1 MPDLKAIEQA
11 LRAADAAGNV
21 EDARRLAKAY
31 ADARAS
37 QADFSGVSGVVNSSE
52 KDYNATTHGIKLG
65 ARSTLEG
72 VAGIVDLATSPLR
85 AGAEL
90 LTGNRPGTMTDLAA
104 RGADKLGLPRPNS
117 PTERVQADIGRA
129 LSGGAVTM
137 GAGGAMAQLPG
148 MAGRVG
154 TALSAQPGLQT
165 LSNATGAGASGL
177 VRESGGSQGQ
187 QIAAGIAGGLAPSA
201 ALAGSQA
208 ALRGVMRGG
217 ESGRQALA

>member
-1 MPDLKAIEQA
+1 MDPREELQA
-11 LRAADAAGNV
+11 LR
-21 EDARRLAKAY
+21 RLAELEAKASGS
-31 ADARAS
+31 RPN
-37 QADFSGVSGVVNSSE
+37 FSSVSGGIKSTE
-52 KDYNATTHGIKLG
+52 EDHNATKRGILLSG
-65 ARSTLEG
+65 RSALEG
-72 VAGIVDLATSPLR
+72 VASIPDLIGSPLKYVLEKTV
-85 AGAEL
+85 G
-90 LTGNRPGTMTDLAA
+90 PQISFTDMASGL
-104 RGADKLGLPRPNS
+104 ADKLGLPRPNS

-201 ALAGSQA
+201 VIGGSQA

-217 ESGRQALA
+217 EAGRQSLA

>member
-1 MPDLKAIEQA
+1 M
-11 LRAADAAGNV
+11 R
-21 EDARRLAKAY
+21 
-31 ADARAS
+31 
-37 QADFSGVSGVVNSSE
+37 SSE
-52 KDYNATTHGIKLG
+52 ADYNRNVHGVKLG
-65 ARSTLEG
+65 ARSTMEG
-72 VAGIVDLATSPLR
+72 VAGIVDLLTSPLR
-85 AGAEL
+85 AGAEML
-90 LTGNRPGTMTDLAA
+90 GMDRPGTLTELAG

-154 TALSAQPGLQT
+154 AALSAQPGLQT

-187 QIAAGIAGGLAPSA
+187 QVAAGIAGGLAPSA
-201 ALAGSQA
+201 IIGGLQA

-217 ESGRQALA
+217 EAGRQALA